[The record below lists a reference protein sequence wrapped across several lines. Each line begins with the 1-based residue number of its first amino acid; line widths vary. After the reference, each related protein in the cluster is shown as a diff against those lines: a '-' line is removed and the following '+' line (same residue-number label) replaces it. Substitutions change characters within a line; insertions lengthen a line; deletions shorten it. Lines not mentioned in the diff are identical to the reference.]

1 MSNLRKIKILH
12 VLHSFNMGGLENGVV
27 NLINNSDSD
36 VFSHELCCITRSG
49 NAEKRLK
56 RHIDIY
62 EMHKREGNDWR
73 LIPRLVRLIKER
85 RPDIVH
91 TRNWGAV
98 DAILAAKLAGV
109 STVIHG
115 EHGWNMDDPRGQNLK
130 RRMVRKLLSGGVDRF
145 VAVSEDIKNWM
156 VNSVGIKG
164 SKVVKILNGVDTD
177 KFCPGNKQDARIK
190 LGFLNDEVII
200 GTVGR
205 LDPVKDQGLLLRAF
219 ARLNHG
225 QKNLRLVLVGDGPE
239 RKGLESLRDTLPCR
253 DRIVFLGERHDI
265 DNVLQIL
272 DIFVLPSRSEGIS
285 NTILEAM
292 ATGLPVIATAVGG
305 NPELVQDGHTGLLI
319 PPDNC
324 DALANALNFY
334 IEQYPHMIL
343 IHGSNAR
350 DRAVRDFSL
359 DRMVKEYEVLYIK
372 LAKERR

>member
-1 MSNLRKIKILH
+1 MSKLRKIKILH
-12 VLHSFNMGGLENGVV
+12 ILHSFNMGGLENGVV
-27 NLINNSDSD
+27 NLINNSDPD
-36 VFSHELCCITRSG
+36 IFSHELCCIARSG

-73 LIPRLVRLIKER
+73 MIPRLFGLIKER

-98 DAILAAKLAGV
+98 DGILAAKLAGV

-130 RRMVRKLLSGGVDRF
+130 RRIVRKLLSGGVDRF

-164 SKVVKILNGVDTD
+164 SRVATILNGVDTD
-177 KFCPGNKQDARIK
+177 KFCPGNKEDARIK

-219 ARLNHG
+219 AMLNHG

-239 RKGLESLRDTLPCR
+239 RNRLESVRDSLVCR
-253 DRIVFLGERHDI
+253 DHILFLGERNDV
-265 DNVLQIL
+265 DNVLKAL
-272 DIFVLPSRSEGIS
+272 DIFVLPSKSEGIS

-292 ATGLPVIATAVGG
+292 ATELPVIATAVGG
-305 NPELVQDGHTGLLI
+305 NPELVQDGHAGRLI

-324 DALANALNFY
+324 DALVDALNFY
-334 IEQYPHMIL
+334 IDQSPHL
-343 IHGSNAR
+343 VTVHGRNAR
-350 DRAVRDFSL
+350 EKAVRDFSL
-359 DRMVKEYEVLYIK
+359 DRMVMEYDALYIK

>member
-1 MSNLRKIKILH
+1 
-12 VLHSFNMGGLENGVV
+12 MGGLENGVV
-27 NLINNSDSD
+27 NLINNSDPD
-36 VFSHELCCITRSG
+36 IFSHELCCITRSG

-62 EMHKREGNDWR
+62 EMHKQEGNDWR
-73 LIPRLVRLIKER
+73 MIPRLFSLIKER

-109 STVIHG
+109 SNVIHG

-130 RRMVRKLLSGGVDRF
+130 RCMVRKLLSGGVDRF

-177 KFCPGNKQDARIK
+177 KFCPGNKEDARMK

-205 LDPVKDQGLLLRAF
+205 LDPVKDQGLLLHAF

-225 QKNLRLVLVGDGPE
+225 QSNLRLIVVGDGPE
-239 RKGLESLRDTLPCR
+239 RKDLESLKDTLPCR
-253 DRIVFLGERHDI
+253 DHILFLGERNDV
-265 DNVLQIL
+265 DNVLKTFDL
-272 DIFVLPSRSEGIS
+272 FVLPSRNEGIS

-292 ATGLPVIATAVGG
+292 ATGIPVIATAVGG

-319 PPDNC
+319 PPSDC
-324 DALANALNFY
+324 DALTNALNFY
-334 IEQYPHMIL
+334 IAQRPDMITL
-343 IHGSNAR
+343 YGYNGREKTI
-350 DRAVRDFSL
+350 RDFSL
-359 DRMVKEYEVLYIK
+359 NRMVKKYEGLYIK
-372 LAKERR
+372 LARKAVR